1 MVFCK
6 TDMGTLSAWS
16 YGNNYN
22 GYGTDWDTERATER
36 GISIGNNSYACV
48 HLGQVRGKDKLVL
61 CVNKK
66 MCDEYGIE
74 IIIE

>member
-22 GYGTDWDTERATER
+22 GNSTAWESGIATER
-36 GISIGNNSYACV
+36 GISIGNNGYACV
-48 HLGQVRGKDKLVL
+48 HLEQVRGKDKLVL
-61 CVNKK
+61 CVNKN
-66 MCDEYGIE
+66 MCEEYGIE
-74 IIIE
+74 IIIG